1 MLAIQTVTFRE
12 AEAIESRARAAY
24 RTGAHAPAP
33 DGGTPATAD
42 WLLVYAA
49 GGRAMPYSWAPA
61 VFRTLGDATD
71 YAALVRGYLL
81 TRGLDCL
88 LFEAPEETDQ

>member
-24 RTGAHAPAP
+24 RAGIPLPP
-33 DGGTPATAD
+33 DGGPPATAD

-49 GGRAMPYSWAPA
+49 SGHFMPYSWASA
-61 VFRTLGDATD
+61 AFRTLGDETD

-88 LFEAPEETDQ
+88 LFDAPEANE